1 MLSALVPL
9 FIYGILS
16 IYTSRNAY
24 LQSVSEGN
32 MKVAIGTAEQIEL
45 YVKSTLDNLQG
56 LANNINRIYL
66 NKWQKEVVIRN
77 YVITFDEFRKIY
89 IVDRTGKQVV
99 ASSLD
104 DEVLDRSCE
113 EPFKRAIQGKPY
125 FSEVFISDNLVPSM
139 IIALP
144 IKGINT
150 IDGVIVGEI
159 DLSAMWDMVDRIRI
173 GKKGVVF
180 VVSRSGLLIA
190 HGDSERKPDVFKQR
204 NMRDKQI
211 VKSVLQGKSV
221 TMTYMNSDGREMLGI
236 GHPVKLLGWGVI
248 AEQPTSEAF
257 MEATWMTWQLSAL
270 IILFLVIM
278 ITIGTIGGRRVTK
291 PIYELIDAT
300 RAIASGD
307 LTRKVRVSSGDEFEE
322 LASSFNL
329 MTERLA
335 KLQEDIRINE
345 RLSIFAKIAAG
356 LVHDLKHPIKNIENS
371 SNLILRLYHDQEYRE
386 LFHKTVQREF
396 SNINRFLDDLHD
408 LTHPTSIALI
418 ELNVEAVIKEMI
430 NLYRDETSRK
440 GIELRLISQVR
451 DLRISA
457 DRFLF
462 ERIIKNLMTNAIEAM
477 PKGGTLTMSIAL
489 VKDDSPKDGN
499 TKDDN
504 TKDDNTKYGMQGSGR
519 MMQKSALI
527 SVEDTGM
534 GIAGER
540 IDTIFT
546 DYLTTK
552 KRGLGLG
559 LSITKK
565 IVSEL
570 GGDITVHS
578 EVGKGTV
585 FTLVFPLVTG

>member
-1 MLSALVPL
+1 
-9 FIYGILS
+9 
-16 IYTSRNAY
+16 
-24 LQSVSEGN
+24 
-32 MKVAIGTAEQIEL
+32 MKVAIGTAEEIQL

-77 YVITFDEFRKIY
+77 YVINFDEFRKIY
-89 IVDRTGKQVV
+89 IVDHTGKEIVT
-99 ASSLD
+99 SSLD
-104 DEVLDRSCE
+104 EEALDRSCE
-113 EPFKRAIQGKPY
+113 EPFKRAIQGEPY
-125 FSEVFISDNLVPSM
+125 FSEVFISDNLLPSM

-180 VVSRSGLLIA
+180 VISRSGLLIA
-190 HGDSERKPDVFKQR
+190 HGDSEKKPDVFKKR
-204 NMRDKQI
+204 NMHDKQI

-257 MEATWMTWQLSAL
+257 LEATWMTRQLSAL

-278 ITIGTIGGRRVTK
+278 ITIGTIGGRRLTK

-307 LTRKVRVSSGDEFEE
+307 LTRKVRVCSGDEFEE

-345 RLSIFAKIAAG
+345 RLSIFARIAAG

-371 SNLILRLYHDQEYRE
+371 SNLILRLYNDQEYRE

-489 VKDDSPKDGN
+489 VKDDSTKDGSTKDGSTKDDSPKDGS
-499 TKDDN
+499 TKDDS
-504 TKDDNTKYGMQGSGR
+504 TKDDSTKDDSTKDESTKGDSTTYGMQGSGR

-527 SVEDTGM
+527 AVEDTGM

-559 LSITKK
+559 LAITKK